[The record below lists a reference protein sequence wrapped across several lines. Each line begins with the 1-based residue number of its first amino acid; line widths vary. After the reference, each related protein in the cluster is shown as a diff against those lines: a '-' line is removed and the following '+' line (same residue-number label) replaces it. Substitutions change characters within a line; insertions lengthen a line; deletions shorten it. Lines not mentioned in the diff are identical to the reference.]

1 MPPPPPP
8 TDGPDP
14 DGPLH
19 PADAPA
25 GPEAAVAPVPEPG
38 AGRRRAHEVASSA
51 ADRSHWQ
58 NLPFAGARWTQ
69 VLFVG
74 AICFAVWFLLDAPS
88 LQKSAQ
94 ASPIGARRTVSLDL
108 VGPFAALSRT
118 VGLSHAVG
126 WTNAALGRSTSGG
139 GPALAKLKARPVPP
153 PTTVPAGAAAGTT
166 TTTTFPPLNTAP
178 TAAAPLKVLVIGD
191 SVGIDLGQ
199 PLVSTLGTTGN
210 VSTYLDGRV
219 DTGLTRPDYFN
230 WPAELGIDLANQQPQ
245 LVVVM
250 MGANDPQ
257 GLVDGAT
264 TYQFGTPGWND
275 AYSRRVAGIL
285 DQAHAAGA
293 RVLWV
298 GMPPMASP
306 QLDQKLQVVN
316 SLVQAQVAQRKP
328 YAAYLSSTPALGDAQ
343 GRYTAFVTDA
353 GGAVITV
360 RTPDGIHVTPG
371 GGQRLADAVVRSMA
385 TDFGIHLN
393 P

>member
-1 MPPPPPP
+1 MAVDTAPGTPRGGTPGG
-8 TDGPDP
+8 GPDRR
-14 DGPLH
+14 
-19 PADAPA
+19 
-25 GPEAAVAPVPEPG
+25 PG
-38 AGRRRAHEVASSA
+38 GRETTPSA

-58 NLPFAGARWTQ
+58 NLPFPGARWTR
-69 VLFVG
+69 VLGVG
-74 AICFAVWFLLDAPS
+74 ALCFAIWFLLDAPS
-88 LQKSAQ
+88 LQRSAQ
-94 ASPIGARRTVSLDL
+94 ASPIGVRRTVSLDV

-118 VGLSHAVG
+118 VGLSNAVG
-126 WTNAALGRSTSGG
+126 WTNAALGRSSSGA
-139 GPALAKLKARPVPP
+139 GPALAKLKKRPVPTT
-153 PTTVPAGAAAGTT
+153 TTVPAAGAAATT
-166 TTTTFPPLNTAP
+166 TTTTFPVLNTRP
-178 TAAAPLKVLVIGD
+178 TAAAPLKVLIIGD

-199 PLVSTLGTTGN
+199 ELVSTLGVTGN

-257 GLVDGAT
+257 GLVEGGT

-275 AYSRRVAGIL
+275 AYSRRVGAIL

-298 GMPPMASP
+298 GMPPMASAE
-306 QLDQKLQVVN
+306 LDQKLQVVN
-316 SLVQAQVAQRKP
+316 SLVQGQVAQRRP
-328 YAAYLSSTPALGDAQ
+328 YAAYLSSAPALGDAQ
-343 GRYTAFVTDA
+343 GRYTAFVTNP
-353 GGAVITV
+353 GGAVITI

-371 GGQRLADAVVRSMA
+371 GGQRLADAVVKAMG
-385 TDFGIHLN
+385 TQFGIQLN